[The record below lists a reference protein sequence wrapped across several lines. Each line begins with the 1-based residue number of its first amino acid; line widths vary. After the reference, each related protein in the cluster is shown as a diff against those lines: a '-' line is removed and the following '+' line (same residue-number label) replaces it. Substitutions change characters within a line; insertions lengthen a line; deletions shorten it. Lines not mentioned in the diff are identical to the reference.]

1 LTVASGRQIE
11 ANRRNAGKS
20 TGPRSESGKKRSGHN
35 AYRHGCS
42 LGLPSSSAIEKE
54 IDKLSHKIAG
64 HAKSEAVLRWARDA
78 AEAEF
83 ELERIRKIKV
93 ALIERASALGAIEP
107 AMPFSATK
115 SLRRP
120 KLVIAG
126 KATLEERIDHRA
138 TLPPKEPQRAAEA
151 LRRALPDLLRLDR
164 YERRATG
171 RRDQAIK
178 HVSKNK
184 IRSLI
189 ETGFLAERSQFSSKI
204 SMALAI
210 LISGFAEARPMGL
223 PIWRLINLTL
233 TEYERV
239 ALSSLGSKFQL
250 HA

>member
-1 LTVASGRQIE
+1 LTVASERQIE
-11 ANRRNAGKS
+11 ANRRNASKS

-42 LGLPSSSAIEKE
+42 LSLPSSSAIEKE
-54 IDKLSHKIAG
+54 IDKLSRKIAG
-64 HAKSEAVLRWARDA
+64 PTKSEAVLHWARDA

-93 ALIERASALGAIEP
+93 ALIERALALGVIEP

-115 SLRRP
+115 SLRRL
-120 KLVIAG
+120 KLIMAG

-138 TLPPKEPQRAAEA
+138 TLPSKEPQRSAEA

-178 HVSKNK
+178 QINTSRSQYK
-184 IRSLI
+184 IRS
-189 ETGFLAERSQFSSKI
+189 
-204 SMALAI
+204 
-210 LISGFAEARPMGL
+210 
-223 PIWRLINLTL
+223 
-233 TEYERV
+233 
-239 ALSSLGSKFQL
+239 
-250 HA
+250 